1 MFKTIRI
8 IVLLFVLVA
17 VAWGTWRTQVNSVKW
32 KYTLPVNIYPIN
44 ADGRPATQAYIQSL
58 TVDDFKPLEAFMLSE
73 AKRYGRESFASVE
86 VRLGPTINSL
96 PPLAPLRG
104 GPLQVASWSLKMRWW
119 AWRHGDTTGP
129 GPQVKMYL
137 LYFDPTQRQRLD
149 HSTALQKGLIGLAQ
163 VFATPAMA
171 GPNNI
176 IIAHEFLHTLG
187 ATDKYDLSTNQPRFP
202 DGFADPNKE
211 PRFPQDFAEIMGGR
225 TPLSPTQSEQ
235 PAHLRRV
242 LIGEETAREINWL
255 PPVP

>member
-8 IVLLFVLVA
+8 IVLLLVLVA

-86 VRLGPTINSL
+86 VRLAPPINSL
-96 PPLAPLRG
+96 PPLTPVRG
-104 GPLQVASWSLKMRWW
+104 GPLQVAAWSLKMRWW

-129 GPQVKMYL
+129 APQVKMYL
-137 LYFDPTQRQRLD
+137 LYFDPAQRQRLD
-149 HSTALQKGLIGLAQ
+149 HSTALQKGLLGLAQ

-176 IIAHEFLHTLG
+176 VIAHEFLHTLG
-187 ATDKYDLSTNQPRFP
+187 ATDKYELSSGQPLFP
-202 DGFADPNKE
+202 EGYADPHKE
-211 PRFPQDFAEIMGGR
+211 PRFPQPFAEVMGGR
-225 TPLSPTQSEQ
+225 TPVSPTQSEQ
-235 PAHLRRV
+235 PVNLKRV
-242 LIGEETAREINWL
+242 LIGEQTAREINWL
-255 PPVP
+255 PKAP